1 MDYQVTDCNPQGNIV
16 AALPPYYWPVGRG
29 SPVTVCLLASVC
41 YWPATPTTAAAASSG
56 IVHNT
61 E

>member
-1 MDYQVTDCNPQGNIV
+1 MDYQVTDCHPQGNIV
-16 AALPPYYWPVGRG
+16 AALTPLLLARG
-29 SPVTVCLLASVC
+29 SSVTVCLLASVC
-41 YWPATPTTAAAASSG
+41 YWPAMPTTAAAASSG